1 MKLNFR
7 LFPGVLAFGA
17 VAAGALAALPASA
30 QNKAPCAD
38 MSRACLIEVARA
50 YIDARADG
58 NVRNAQ
64 RLAPD
69 LHRWENGM
77 LTATKAS
84 EIAGPAA
91 GEISPTVAT
100 RDVKRVLVDGDE
112 AVFFW
117 LLDRREKAGGPFTA
131 TVHLIERFKF
141 AQGKACGDV
150 ASPCISEIE
159 VVFCAAPRA
168 GETAQPATREEG
180 WARMYLCNRQG

>member
-1 MKLNFR
+1 MNFKPLR
-7 LFPGVLAFGA
+7 LC
-17 VAAGALAALPASA
+17 LAALVLCGALPTQTAFSQSA
-30 QNKAPCAD
+30 KPCAD
-38 MSRACLIEVARA
+38 MSRACLIEVART
-50 YIDARADG
+50 YIEARADG
-58 NVRNAQ
+58 NARNAQ

-69 LHRWENGM
+69 LHRWENGL

-141 AQGKACGDV
+141 VQGKACGDV

-168 GETAQPATREEG
+168 GETAQPAAKEEN